1 MTSQMSVEAGPM
13 AKFFATSWMM
23 ANILHLFLHLFDRLA
38 IGLEIVNILAG
49 MATMAM
55 REDFMLD
62 RVGEIFD
69 LRGKS
74 VHRNENELV

>member
-23 ANILHLFLHLFDRLA
+23 ANILHLFYRLA